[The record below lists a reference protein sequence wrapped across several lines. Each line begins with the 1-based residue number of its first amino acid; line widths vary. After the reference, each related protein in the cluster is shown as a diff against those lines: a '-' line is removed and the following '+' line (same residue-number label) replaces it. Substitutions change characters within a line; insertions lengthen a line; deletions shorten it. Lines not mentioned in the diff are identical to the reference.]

1 MKIAKIIGR
10 EIYDARGWPTV
21 ECEIMLEDGS
31 FVSASVPTGISR
43 GSHEAHELR
52 DGGQRLMGK
61 GVLQAIENIENQI
74 APILVGQEPDVV
86 SMDLAMLELDGTRD
100 KSRLGGNATLAV
112 SIALLRAQAAIE
124 SIEPYELIA
133 YLCDYNSVTLPF
145 ALFNMISGGAHA
157 NSNLHIQ
164 EIMAMPVGPQ
174 SFRECLEAAVTLH
187 HCLGQL
193 LAKDDKM
200 HGIGFEGAYI
210 SRFDDERQALDL
222 LMKATE
228 KAEKLTGSKYLIA
241 LDMAAS
247 QFYNRKTN
255 VYEWHG
261 LKLTSEDLIAYYE
274 KLSKTY
280 PLFSIED
287 GLSEFD
293 FNGWATMSAELGNE
307 IQLIGDDLLT
317 SNPETIASAIEQ
329 SLVTGAIIKPNQIG
343 TVTESLQAVKL
354 CKEHDLTAMV
364 SHRSCE
370 TNDTFIVEL
379 VVGTS
384 AGYIKAGGPS
394 RGEHL
399 AKYNELL
406 RIEDVLMFTLL
417 NA

>member
-21 ECEIMLEDGS
+21 ECEVMLEDGS
-31 FVSASVPTGISR
+31 FVTASVPTGISR
-43 GSHEAHELR
+43 GSREACDLR
-52 DGGQRLMGK
+52 DGGQRLMGR
-61 GVLQAIENIENQI
+61 GVQKAIENIENTI
-74 APILVGQEPDVV
+74 APVLVGQEPDVI
-86 SMDLAMLELDGTRD
+86 SMDLTMLELDGTRD
-100 KSRLGGNATLAV
+100 KSRLGGNAVLAV
-112 SIALLRAQAAIE
+112 SIAVLRAQASLE

-157 NSNLHIQ
+157 NSNLQIQ

-174 SFRECLEAAVTLH
+174 SFRECMEAAVTLH
-187 HCLGQL
+187 YTVGQL
-193 LAKDDKM
+193 LAKDERM

-210 SRFDDERQALDL
+210 SSFEDEREALDL
-222 LMKATE
+222 LMSAIE
-228 KAEKLTGSKYLIA
+228 KAEKITGSKFLIA

-261 LKLTSEDLIAYYE
+261 NKMDSEDLIEYYE

-287 GLSEFD
+287 GMSEFD
-293 FNGWATMSAELGNE
+293 FNGWAALTATLGEN
-307 IQLIGDDLLT
+307 IQIIGDDLLV
-317 SNPETIASAIEQ
+317 SNPETIAGAIEQ
-329 SLVTGAIIKPNQIG
+329 GLVTGAIVKPNQVG
-343 TVTESLQAVKL
+343 TVTETLQAVKL
-354 CKEHDLTAMV
+354 CREHGLTAMV

-370 TNDTFIVEL
+370 TNDTFIVDL

-394 RGEHL
+394 RGEHV

>member
-10 EIYDARGWPTV
+10 EIFDARGWPTV

-31 FVSASVPTGISR
+31 FVSASVPTGVSR

-86 SMDLAMLELDGTRD
+86 SMDLAILELDGTRD
-100 KSRLGGNATLAV
+100 KSRLGGNAMLAV

-157 NSNLHIQ
+157 NSGLNIQ

-174 SFRECLEAAVTLH
+174 SFRECLEAAATLH

-193 LAKDDKM
+193 LAKDNKM

-210 SRFDDERQALDL
+210 SRFDDEREALDL
-222 LMKATE
+222 LMKAIE
-228 KAEKLTGSKYLIA
+228 KAEKLTGSKYLLA
-241 LDMAAS
+241 LDVAAS

-255 VYEWHG
+255 VYELHG
-261 LKLTSEDLIAYYE
+261 QKLGSEDLIAYYST
-274 KLSKTY
+274 LAKTY

-293 FNGWATMSAELGNE
+293 FNGWAAMTAELGE
-307 IQLIGDDLLT
+307 QIQIIGDDLLA

-329 SLVTGAIIKPNQIG
+329 GLVTGAIIKPNQVG